1 MGLAPGIALKFYNS
15 VTKGL
20 KIKIW
25 AGSYVWKSC
34 RGKAGSVCVRG
45 GGGEGGGGVM
55 IKKSDVNSTWDS
67 RNSCNERL
75 TYVLCYWHQAICCAV
90 YSSYYKYLQKH

>member
-1 MGLAPGIALKFYNS
+1 MTRKTKFFEELIFLFNNLGLAPGIALKFYNS

-25 AGSYVWKSC
+25 AGSYVWKCC

-45 GGGEGGGGVM
+45 GGRGEGGGGEGGGGGM
-55 IKKSDVNSTWDS
+55 IKKSDVNST
-67 RNSCNERL
+67 
-75 TYVLCYWHQAICCAV
+75 
-90 YSSYYKYLQKH
+90 